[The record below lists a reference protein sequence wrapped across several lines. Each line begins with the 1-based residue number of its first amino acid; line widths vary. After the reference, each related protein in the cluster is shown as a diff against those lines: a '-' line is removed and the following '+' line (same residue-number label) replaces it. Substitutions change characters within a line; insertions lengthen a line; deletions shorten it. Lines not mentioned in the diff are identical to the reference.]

1 MYAGRCYDERPDA
14 LLRQKEG
21 VMKNLTLRRWMLVL
35 GVVVFIL
42 PVVALLLT
50 SPVVREPPEKVRRS
64 GKKSWS
70 GLPLKDRIALFLN
83 YELDKRLAGLA
94 IGLYRL
100 TGGRIARLWNVNVLI
115 LTTRG
120 RTSGKL
126 RTTILQYFPV
136 GTDMVIAAANSG
148 RSSHPGWFYNLLANP
163 TARIQIMDRIQ
174 TVHADEL
181 SGEEAAAFW
190 PHLLRV
196 APTYARYQKATSR
209 AIPLVRLVPVL
220 RAG

>member
-1 MYAGRCYDERPDA
+1 
-14 LLRQKEG
+14 
-21 VMKNLTLRRWMLVL
+21 MKNLTLRRWILAL
-35 GVVVFIL
+35 GVVVCVL
-42 PVVALLLT
+42 LVVALLLT
-50 SPVVREPPEKVRRS
+50 SPIVREPREKLRS
-64 GKKSWS
+64 PGKKSWR

-100 TGGRIARLWNVNVLI
+100 TGGRIVRPWNVNALI

-120 RTSGKL
+120 RKSGKT
-126 RTTILQYFPV
+126 RTTILQYFPM
-136 GTDMVIAAANSG
+136 GEDMVIAAANSG
-148 RSSHPGWFYNLLANP
+148 RSSHPGWYYNLLASP
-163 TARIQIMDRIQ
+163 TARVQIMDRIQ

-181 SGEEAAAFW
+181 SSEEAAAFW
-190 PHLLRV
+190 PHLLHV
-196 APTYARYQKATSR
+196 APTYARYQGATSR